1 MIPKQPKQDSPNSFN
16 MRIAAIISKNTP
28 TAPYNNVSIIKLTP
42 ITLNLIFLFFVIT
55 LHKYFF

>member
-28 TAPYNNVSIIKLTP
+28 TAPYNNVSNI
-42 ITLNLIFLFFVIT
+42 
-55 LHKYFF
+55 